1 MAFEKV
7 VAAAEIPP
15 GKTKPVESGGVRL
28 LVCNIGGVFHVV
40 ESRCSHTD
48 ASLDRARIREG
59 MILCPVH
66 GAKFDPVSGAPRCPP
81 AVSPLTVFAARVVDG
96 WVEVALREANNE

>member
-1 MAFEKV
+1 
-7 VAAAEIPP
+7 
-15 GKTKPVESGGVRL
+15 
-28 LVCNIGGVFHVV
+28 
-40 ESRCSHTD
+40 
-48 ASLDRARIREG
+48 